1 MVVCFNALWPIGLG
15 INQGKSV
22 IPLRLR
28 PIGLLLRRGGS
39 RAFFFFCATHRTVD
53 AHALHHI
60 GAVLPRCLFAQQP
73 TTKELYGTVM
83 FLRNSDHAAPNL
95 LWLSVLQIYQVDL
108 QKMPYMNRSE
118 HECMYTEFLCI
129 VERRSS

>member
-1 MVVCFNALWPIGLG
+1 MHCGPLDLESTRASQSSPYGCGPLVCCLG
-15 INQGKSV
+15 EEVPG
-22 IPLRLR
+22 PF
-28 PIGLLLRRGGS
+28 
-39 RAFFFFCATHRTVD
+39 FFFFCATHRTVD